1 MRWLEVLGWLACV
14 IYSTI
19 PLFWMVVH
27 SQAERWRSR
36 IRSPYRILV
45 PLWMAM
51 WLVMGLATGRWR
63 QVRLYQSG
71 WTWIPALGLFAL
83 GIWLYAQAGKG
94 FSLKQ
99 LGGIHEVAPGQQ
111 EQRLIVSGIRARVRH
126 PIYLAHFC
134 EMLAWSAGTG
144 LAVCYGLA
152 LFALVTGAVMI
163 RMEERELEERLG
175 EAYREYRKRVPALL
189 PRI

>member
-1 MRWLEVLGWLACV
+1 
-14 IYSTI
+14 
-19 PLFWMVVH
+19 
-27 SQAERWRSR
+27 
-36 IRSPYRILV
+36 
-45 PLWMAM
+45 M